1 MFKRTMNPR
10 RVGPDSDEETKMDS
24 FEFEN
29 ITTEQI
35 EGNLFLYLIFNS
47 IAIFVLIVEII
58 KIKISRPTSKRFLRK
73 VKKNRKDLRN
83 EQVEQ

>member
-1 MFKRTMNPR
+1 MNPR

-35 EGNLFLYLIFNS
+35 KGNVFLYLIFNS
-47 IAIFVLIVEII
+47 IAILVFIVELIKTKISGLSKNLI
-58 KIKISRPTSKRFLRK
+58 KIVR
-73 VKKNRKDLRN
+73 
-83 EQVEQ
+83 

>member
-1 MFKRTMNPR
+1 MFKRAMNPR

-35 EGNLFLYLIFNS
+35 KGNVFLYLIFNS
-47 IAIFVLIVEII
+47 IAILVFIVELIKTKISGLSKNLI
-58 KIKISRPTSKRFLRK
+58 KI
-73 VKKNRKDLRN
+73 VH
-83 EQVEQ
+83 